1 MANVTLGLLMVVSP
15 GESELG
21 AESLSR
27 ALKCTPAG
35 CRVFLVNN
43 GALPDPQ
50 RWWTALG
57 CPEHTIQVITPPA
70 APQAYFEI
78 GRTVFSALREIAG
91 SAPDILFKID
101 PDTLVVS
108 PEFFS
113 DIVTLHSEK
122 NAGFYAC
129 HASSSRQNQF
139 QRCVRLLAD
148 LIPVG
153 VGRQPGMTRYGR
165 GLRPRF
171 RPAWYWR
178 AGVAALRRARL
189 CSSLQPSGGFYA
201 LPGST
206 IVDLAARGYLHTQGA
221 TGLEW
226 NDDTLLPIAVR
237 AAGGRIYDIRSS
249 RFAPGWRWLHGS
261 RYFSNEQAAEPGL
274 RALHPVKLDAQDRAL
289 RNRT

>member
-1 MANVTLGLLMVVSP
+1 MVVSP

-27 ALKCTPAG
+27 ALSHAPTA

-43 GALPDPQ
+43 GAVSDPEG
-50 RWWTALG
+50 WWTALG
-57 CPEHTIQVITPPA
+57 HPEHTIQVITPPEV
-70 APQAYFEI
+70 PQAYFEI
-78 GRTVFSALREIAG
+78 GRTVFYALHEIAAA
-91 SAPDILFKID
+91 APDILFKID
-101 PDTLVVS
+101 PDTLVVAS
-108 PEFFS
+108 EFFS
-113 DIVTLHSEK
+113 DVLTLHAEQ

-129 HASSSRQNQF
+129 HATSARKNQI
-139 QRCVRLLAD
+139 QRCFRLIAD

-153 VGRQPGMTRYGR
+153 VGRRPGMTRYGR

-178 AGVAALRRARL
+178 AGVAALRRAHL

-201 LPGST
+201 LQGGT
-206 IVDLAARGYLHTQGA
+206 IVDLAARGYLRTEGA

-237 AAGGRIYDIRSS
+237 AAGGRIHDIRSS

-261 RYFSNEQAAEPGL
+261 RYFSDEQAAEPGL

-289 RNRT
+289 RNRI